1 MVLGA
6 LVAVDKHFPVL
17 ALGLRLAHG
26 NRVFVARLI
35 ARLIAI
41 AVAHV
46 RHRMF
51 LLRNARH
58 HLFVQGFA
66 QRLLRFQHRIGV
78 GVLRLQVV
86 QHLAVCT
93 LVVAQPVIVIHA
105 RVAVDGDGIRAFFRF
120 RWGHHC

>member
-6 LVAVDKHFPVL
+6 LVAVDKHLPVL

-86 QHLAVCT
+86 QHLAVCA

-105 RVAVDGDGIRAFFRF
+105 RVAVDGDG
-120 RWGHHC
+120 